1 VSLGEFD
8 LIARYFSRPAAR
20 RDVLL
25 GVGDDAALLEVP
37 ADRLLVA
44 ATDTLVEGRHF
55 LPDAPADAVGHQ
67 SLAVNL
73 SDLAA
78 MGAEPA
84 WALLSL
90 SLPAADEGWLE
101 AFAAGLYSLAERH
114 GVALVGGDTVRGPR
128 VITITALGFVERG
141 QALRRDGAR
150 PGDVLFV
157 SGWPGEA
164 AAGLEALRRGREP
177 EAEHP
182 LVRRYLYAEPRLALG
197 RALRGKATAA
207 MDVSDGLLGDL
218 AMAEKNARAALPHYQ
233 KAGQLDPGYFKPMVQ
248 QGMAQYQL
256 GNAGTAAP
264 LLEQSMKLLPTAP
277 GAYYLGRINEDRGNV
292 PEAVRLYQLAAGSK
306 SSYGEQAQ
314 ARLVRLDLAH
324 NPETYLSIQP
334 QLDGQGR
341 VSLLVGNRTAVP
353 LGKVVIMVGV
363 VDPSSGRTSYGPER
377 VGTGTNAIP
386 PRQAV
391 NLRTS
396 LGPFRSGEVL
406 RYVRWK
412 VESAQPAE

>member
-218 AMAEKNARAALPHYQ
+218 GKLCAASGVGASVELERLPVSDALSREHPLADCERFVLSGGDDYELLFTLPAADADALESALGPLCAVHRIGRIEAL
-233 KAGQLDPGYFKPMVQ
+233 AGVRCMRDGQPAPVAVPGYDHF
-248 QGMAQYQL
+248 A
-256 GNAGTAAP
+256 
-264 LLEQSMKLLPTAP
+264 
-277 GAYYLGRINEDRGNV
+277 
-292 PEAVRLYQLAAGSK
+292 
-306 SSYGEQAQ
+306 
-314 ARLVRLDLAH
+314 
-324 NPETYLSIQP
+324 
-334 QLDGQGR
+334 
-341 VSLLVGNRTAVP
+341 
-353 LGKVVIMVGV
+353 
-363 VDPSSGRTSYGPER
+363 
-377 VGTGTNAIP
+377 
-386 PRQAV
+386 
-391 NLRTS
+391 
-396 LGPFRSGEVL
+396 
-406 RYVRWK
+406 
-412 VESAQPAE
+412 